1 MNTLVLPNGPVIRVN
16 MHGGCCVCLCICMKR
31 RKSESTAES
40 SATTAP
46 QTNATTAKLTCQI
59 KSLPCSC
66 VFYYDWWTPESHL
79 ICPTF
84 ETEAIQSQFDR
95 FVRPPRIDIPTME
108 RKIKLK
114 TLNNHITC
122 EICRGYF
129 IDATTVTECLH
140 TCKSL
145 LAISVHFAA
154 NIVNINIA
162 G

>member
-1 MNTLVLPNGPVIRVN
+1 MAPLFGLVHATCMLYVCGV
-16 MHGGCCVCLCICMKR
+16 CVYMPSKIKR
-31 RKSESTAES
+31 RKMNQQPKAVVPPLRRQMHHS
-40 SATTAP
+40 
-46 QTNATTAKLTCQI
+46 KLTCQI

-66 VFYYDWWTPESHL
+66 VFYYDWWTPSSHL
-79 ICPTF
+79 IVLHSKPRHFNRCLK
-84 ETEAIQSQFDR
+84 I
-95 FVRPPRIDIPTME
+95 VRPPRIHHTTME

-145 LAISVHFAA
+145 LAIYGPFCSA
-154 NIVNINIA
+154 
-162 G
+162 